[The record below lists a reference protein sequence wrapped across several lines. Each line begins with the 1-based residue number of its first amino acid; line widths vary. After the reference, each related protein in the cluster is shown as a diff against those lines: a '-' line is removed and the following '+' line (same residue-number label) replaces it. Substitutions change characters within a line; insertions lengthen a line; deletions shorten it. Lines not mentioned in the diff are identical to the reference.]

1 MLKENSKIVYDFVK
15 AHDGEDFTA
24 QDIADATGLSVRS
37 VNGIVTSAF
46 QRHKDKD
53 KNEVPL
59 MVRVPAEI
67 QDPETGLHK
76 AIKFIQLTDA
86 GREFAEP
93 SFFAYWRNYDIINI
107 RFHLSN
113 MQFNSFLQSKSN

>member
-76 AIKFIQLTDA
+76 TIKFIQLTDA
-86 GREFAEP
+86 GREFDPNAE
-93 SFFAYWRNYDIINI
+93 D
-107 RFHLSN
+107 
-113 MQFNSFLQSKSN
+113 

>member
-1 MLKENSKIVYDFVK
+1 MLKENSKIVFYFVN

-46 QRHKDKD
+46 QRHKDAD

-67 QDPETGLHK
+67 EDPETGLHK
-76 AIKFIQLTDA
+76 PVKFIQLTDE
-86 GREFAEP
+86 GRVFDPNAEE
-93 SFFAYWRNYDIINI
+93 
-107 RFHLSN
+107 
-113 MQFNSFLQSKSN
+113 

>member
-1 MLKENSKIVYDFVK
+1 MLKDNSKLVYDFVK

-24 QDIADATGLSVRS
+24 QDIAEATGLSVRS

-53 KNEVPL
+53 KNEIPL

-67 QDPETGLHK
+67 EDPETGLHK
-76 AIKFIQLTDA
+76 AIKFIKLTDA
-86 GREFAEP
+86 GREFDPLAEE
-93 SFFAYWRNYDIINI
+93 
-107 RFHLSN
+107 
-113 MQFNSFLQSKSN
+113 

>member
-53 KNEVPL
+53 KNQVPL

-86 GREFAEP
+86 GREFDPNVE
-93 SFFAYWRNYDIINI
+93 D
-107 RFHLSN
+107 
-113 MQFNSFLQSKSN
+113 

>member
-1 MLKENSKIVYDFVK
+1 MLSENSKAVFDFVK
-15 AHDGEDFTA
+15 EHDGQDFTA

-46 QRHKDKD
+46 QRHKDAD
-53 KNEVPL
+53 KNELPL

-67 QDPETGLHK
+67 EDPETGLHK

-86 GREFAEP
+86 GRAFDPTAE
-93 SFFAYWRNYDIINI
+93 D
-107 RFHLSN
+107 
-113 MQFNSFLQSKSN
+113 

>member
-1 MLKENSKIVYDFVK
+1 MALKENSRTVFDFVK

-24 QDIADATGLSVRS
+24 QDIADATGLSVRA

-53 KNEVPL
+53 ENEVPL

-67 QDPETGLHK
+67 EDPTTGLHK

-86 GREFAEP
+86 GREFDPDEE
-93 SFFAYWRNYDIINI
+93 
-107 RFHLSN
+107 
-113 MQFNSFLQSKSN
+113 